1 MESDCT
7 VIGVNPPRFE
17 TLPSSFVA
25 SVVNAYN
32 AATRMMIHITTLMTI
47 DPTFSRFAFRALSR
61 DSTNRYCS
69 STRTKRIEW
78 E

>member
-32 AATRMMIHITTLMTI
+32 AATRMMIHITTLMPN
-47 DPTFSRFAFRALSR
+47 DPTFFTVYIPRPFAPF
-61 DSTNRYCS
+61 N
-69 STRTKRIEW
+69 
-78 E
+78 